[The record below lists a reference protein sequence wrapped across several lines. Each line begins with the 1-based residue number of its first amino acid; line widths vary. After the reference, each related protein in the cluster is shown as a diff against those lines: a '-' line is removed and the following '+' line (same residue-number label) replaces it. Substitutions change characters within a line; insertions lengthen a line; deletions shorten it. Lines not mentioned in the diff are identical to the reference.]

1 MDVIKIKKELD
12 TRESVKFALLE
23 ILNNYKL
30 DPQSAL
36 QAAKLLLDSY

>member
-23 ILNNYKL
+23 ILNNYNQ

-36 QAAKLLLDSY
+36 QAAKLLLDNY